1 MKIKALIL
9 VLSILTFNCNS
20 DNTTTNS
27 EEEVASTLISKDN
40 LYGNGDEGIAE
51 QNMVI
56 QNQTD
61 WNNLLTQIDAVN
73 TTSHTFT
80 ETDID
85 FSEYT
90 IIAVFDQI
98 RGNGGHSIDLNI
110 TSNQEVITVTVTHIN
125 PAGNA
130 ATVITQPYHIVK
142 IEKSN
147 LPIYFE

>member
-1 MKIKALIL
+1 MKIKTLII

-20 DNTTTNS
+20 DNNTTNTEQEIS
-27 EEEVASTLISKDN
+27 STLISKDN
-40 LYGNGDEGIAE
+40 LYGNGQEGITE

-73 TTSHTFT
+73 NTTNTFT

-85 FSEYT
+85 FSQYT

-110 TSNQEVITVTVTHIN
+110 TTNQEIITVTIIHIN
-125 PAGNA
+125 PEGGAT
-130 ATVITQPYHIVK
+130 TVITQPYHIVK
-142 IEKSN
+142 IEKRD